1 MIVQWDQWAATT
13 VPVLIAV
20 GGATWKL
27 WLQRQKEHRENRE
40 VLESILLE
48 RLYIIPHDHIESRLP
63 GDENIPLSR
72 GGIIRR
78 ANGPGQ
84 IKRGGTG

>member
-1 MIVQWDQWAATT
+1 M
-13 VPVLIAV
+13 
-20 GGATWKL
+20 
-27 WLQRQKEHRENRE
+27 
-40 VLESILLE
+40 LESILLE